1 MSWQLWPEIPLSINL
16 WLYMA
21 GPFTTTE
28 SCPGKSTYTFGKFC
42 GHYPENSSSNWETKV
57 ESTHYSKAG
66 MPRVTDKQ
74 PTRWR
79 AGFRGPFKYYD
90 QAVRDMGTGT
100 EWRQWGSEQW
110 KPVYF
115 SDSL

>member
-1 MSWQLWPEIPLSINL
+1 MQRSALILTAV
-16 WLYMA
+16 MA
-21 GPFTTTE
+21 LLLVGTIAQPVSADFWITTDAAE
-28 SCPGKSTYTFGKFC
+28 
-42 GHYPENSSSNWETKV
+42 
-57 ESTHYSKAG
+57 
-66 MPRVTDKQ
+66 MPRVTDKR
-74 PTRWR
+74 PTRWS

-90 QAVRDMGTGT
+90 EAVRDMGTGT